1 MGNHVYQNGVFLLML
16 IVWGLIFKNFGLGLC
31 FAFIFLTSF
40 TMITSKTKVKEEVKP
55 REAEELQ
62 KT

>member
-1 MGNHVYQNGVFLLML
+1 ML